1 MPLLTVFAALF
12 GYLLVTIHD
21 TEFYGDDNQPSQV
34 AAATVSQSVVP
45 TAAVSEEAKVRRAH
59 FENRN
64 SNSAGPSTLSHQIS
78 TNISPYVWMPFT
90 LKELVPMSLSL
101 RDVTIGLVE
110 LAFPES
116 RPVVKEEYKQ
126 AVK

>member
-45 TAAVSEEAKVRRAH
+45 TAAVSEEAKIRRAH

-78 TNISPYVWMPFT
+78 TIYMKPQDVLRIFKTILYWLCAVCAAV
-90 LKELVPMSLSL
+90 LKSSFSLCQML
-101 RDVTIGLVE
+101 HL
-110 LAFPES
+110 
-116 RPVVKEEYKQ
+116 
-126 AVK
+126 